1 MFIQKSRYINT
12 EQYAMKD
19 RRGRTV
25 NVVAVPNAPVQSIL
39 GYHQLL
45 QGQRIDHLAAN
56 YTTDEAGSWRIAAAN
71 DKMLPES
78 LTEQQVIAIPAK

>member
-1 MFIQKSRYINT
+1 
-12 EQYAMKD
+12 MKD

-25 NVVAVPNAPVQSIL
+25 NVVAVPEAPAQSIL

-56 YTTDEAGSWRIAAAN
+56 YTADEAGFWRIAEAN
-71 DKMLPES
+71 NSMLPES
-78 LTEQQVIAIPAK
+78 ISEQQSIAVPDK

>member
-1 MFIQKSRYINT
+1 MFTQKSRYINS
-12 EQYAMKD
+12 EQFTMKD
-19 RRGRTV
+19 RRGRIV

-56 YTTDEAGSWRIAAAN
+56 YTIDEAGFWRIAAAN

-78 LTEQQVIAIPAK
+78 LAEQQVIAIPVK